1 MLERLDFNMLIEM
14 DSDGDGID
22 TNEYCLAM
30 LRILELVDEEK
41 IEMLHA
47 QFAEHDKDG
56 SGRLDA
62 NDLALIAKEKSLK
75 KRRKALTLKGVCGP
89 ELEHAMAMATEECDR
104 QARET
109 VRHSLMRRSDAT
121 IARMPGKQS
130 LRKVSLHEPLREEER
145 SPTATEE
152 DKDAEIRS
160 FVDETIRS
168 AVPTDSDD
176 RRVKVYPS

>member
-1 MLERLDFNMLIEM
+1 M
-14 DSDGDGID
+14 
-22 TNEYCLAM
+22 
-30 LRILELVDEEK
+30 
-41 IEMLHA
+41 
-47 QFAEHDKDG
+47 
-56 SGRLDA
+56 
-62 NDLALIAKEKSLK
+62 
-75 KRRKALTLKGVCGP
+75 
-89 ELEHAMAMATEECDR
+89 EHAMAMAAEECDR